1 MERKHPKRLTFELFK
16 EIAHQGAHKFPSQ
29 VYFGNDYAI
38 ALDMVRPIAQITQTG
53 EPIRVD
59 DMRIGFIKSGEANVI
74 LNLIPHHL
82 SVGTLV
88 FLGSESIIQL
98 KHKTEDFNLE
108 GIAITDDLLKVIM
121 HGSIPQPLD
130 QRIQA
135 FTFRL
140 NEADMQYFDQ
150 LICLAA
156 DCNKYYKENTAMLFD
171 LLSAIFHFFNHIYTS
186 SQQYELTEKTHEREV
201 FDQFISLVNMT
212 EGKERKLAYYA
223 DKLYLSQRYLGTI
236 INNVSDITA
245 KEWIDRAAV
254 ANIKVLLKHSNLS
267 IKQIADRMKF
277 ANDSFFCKYFKRLTG
292 MTPAQYQRL

>member
-98 KHKTEDFNLE
+98 KHRRK
-108 GIAITDDLLKVIM
+108 
-121 HGSIPQPLD
+121 
-130 QRIQA
+130 
-135 FTFRL
+135 
-140 NEADMQYFDQ
+140 
-150 LICLAA
+150 
-156 DCNKYYKENTAMLFD
+156 
-171 LLSAIFHFFNHIYTS
+171 
-186 SQQYELTEKTHEREV
+186 
-201 FDQFISLVNMT
+201 IST
-212 EGKERKLAYYA
+212 
-223 DKLYLSQRYLGTI
+223 
-236 INNVSDITA
+236 
-245 KEWIDRAAV
+245 
-254 ANIKVLLKHSNLS
+254 
-267 IKQIADRMKF
+267 
-277 ANDSFFCKYFKRLTG
+277 
-292 MTPAQYQRL
+292 